1 MAKTRRME
9 RRSLGLCGVGFAL
22 ASGPDLAA
30 DLQDSPFCR
39 VPLQASFLMSWL
51 FPLYL
56 LGAGAIL
63 APILMHLRRRP
74 PQDRVEFSSL
84 MFLQAQT
91 PLPVSRRRIEHWLL
105 LLLRCLA
112 LVLLALMFSRPWLQ
126 TEARAGAEAGKALL
140 ILVDR
145 SASMQRGDLMR
156 QALEQAREVVQKA
169 APGDRVALA
178 TFDSRLR
185 MMWSFEEDAETG
197 AARAVPL
204 LQRLGEIQPGWHS
217 TDLGRV
223 LVDAL
228 VQLSSAS
235 GLRGMERSLI
245 VVSDFQEGAQLEA
258 LRGVA
263 WPEEVSVQAR
273 RVEVQEGGNFTL
285 SLAAAE
291 VGDTELRAPQAEVAQ
306 TVRVRLSNS
315 RESGMSDF
323 SLRWEKAGTEALGGY
338 LPAGATRILN
348 VPLPDHGGAEADTL
362 WVRGDAW
369 DFDNRVFTAPAQP
382 RQVKV
387 AWLGRQDGA
396 DDVASPLFYLK
407 RALQPTASL
416 EPRVVSGAEMALTEC
431 EVAVLHGAPP
441 TGLAD
446 WIRAGGLAVW
456 LLEPSTRAADVEALT
471 GVSGMVLQEAAVE
484 GYRMLGEVKAEHP
497 LLRPF
502 ADPRLRDFTK
512 LRFWKHR
519 EVTLR
524 DAAAERMEI
533 LARLDHGAPAMLA
546 LPMEKGTLLLLT
558 SGWHPADSQLAL
570 STKFVPLLFGWL
582 EAAGFTHS
590 AKAGLA
596 VGDALPL
603 GGLATTVFTPEGK
616 EIAVSAGAPFVAE
629 SVGIYRVVSGAETR
643 LHAVNL
649 VPEEG
654 RVSAMEVERLKDY
667 GVRLHEFSGT
677 RGEIAQNE
685 RTQERLAASEAEKQ
699 QQAWLWL
706 LSALLATLIL
716 ETLLAGRSA
725 RPVQSTAVP
734 T

>member
-1 MAKTRRME
+1 MIPET
-9 RRSLGLCGVGFAL
+9 GLDL
-22 ASGPDLAA
+22 AST
-30 DLQDSPFCR
+30 LQDSLFR
-39 VPLQASFLMSWL
+39 WVPLLASFLMSWL

-74 PQDRVEFSSL
+74 PQERVEFSSL

-126 TEARAGAEAGKALL
+126 TEARAGAEAGKAVL

-156 QALEQAREVVQKA
+156 QALGQAREVVQKA

-178 TFDSRLR
+178 AFDSRLR
-185 MMWSFEEDAETG
+185 MLWSFEEDAEIG
-197 AARAVPL
+197 PARVAPL
-204 LQRLGEIQPGWHS
+204 LQRLGEIEPGWHS
-217 TDLGRV
+217 TDLGRA

-228 VQLSSAS
+228 AQLSNAS
-235 GLRGMERSLI
+235 GLRGMERRI
-245 VVSDFQEGAQLEA
+245 VVVSDFQEGARLEA
-258 LRGVA
+258 LRGIA

-273 RVEVQEGGNFTL
+273 RVEVKERGNFTL

-291 VGDTELRAPQAEVAQ
+291 AGDAEPRAARDAVTQ
-306 TVRVRLSNS
+306 TLRVRLSNS
-315 RESGMSDF
+315 RESDVTDF
-323 SLRWEKAGTEALGGY
+323 SLRWEKDDSEALKGY

-348 VPLPDHGGAEADTL
+348 VPLTAHDGAEADTL
-362 WVRGDAW
+362 WLQGDAW
-369 DFDNRVFTAPAQP
+369 DFDNRVFLAPAQP

-387 AWLGRQDGA
+387 AWLGKNDGMDEA
-396 DDVASPLFYLK
+396 ASPHFYLK
-407 RALQPTASL
+407 RALQPTSTL
-416 EPRVVSGAEMALTEC
+416 EPRVVSGAEAALAEC
-431 EVAVLHGAPP
+431 EVAVLQGAPP
-441 TGLAD
+441 PGFAD
-446 WIRAGGLAVW
+446 WIRGGGLAVW
-456 LLEPSTRAADVEALT
+456 LLEPGTDAAEVERVA
-471 GVSGMVLQEAAVE
+471 GVSGVALQEAAGE
-484 GYRMLGEVKAEHP
+484 GYRMLGEVKSEHP

-519 EVTLR
+519 EVALKDT
-524 DAAAERMEI
+524 AAEKMEI
-533 LARLDHGAPAMLA
+533 IARFDNGSPAMLA

-582 EAAGFTHS
+582 EAAGFSHS
-590 AKAGLA
+590 AKAGLT

-603 GGLATTVFTPEGK
+603 SGLAATVLTPEAK
-616 EIAVSAGAPFVAE
+616 EIAVSVGAPFVAE
-629 SVGIYRVVSGAETR
+629 STGIYQVKSGPETR

-649 VPEEG
+649 APEEG
-654 RVSAMEVERLKDY
+654 RVAVMEVERLKDF
-667 GVRLHEFSGT
+667 GVRLHEMSGT
-677 RGEIAQNE
+677 RAEIAQNE
-685 RTQERLAASEAEKQ
+685 RVKERLAASEAEKQ
-699 QQAWLWL
+699 QQAWIWL
-706 LSALLATLIL
+706 LAALLAVLVL
-716 ETLLAGRSA
+716 ETLLGARSA
-725 RPVQSTAVP
+725 RPEPSAAVLI
-734 T
+734 